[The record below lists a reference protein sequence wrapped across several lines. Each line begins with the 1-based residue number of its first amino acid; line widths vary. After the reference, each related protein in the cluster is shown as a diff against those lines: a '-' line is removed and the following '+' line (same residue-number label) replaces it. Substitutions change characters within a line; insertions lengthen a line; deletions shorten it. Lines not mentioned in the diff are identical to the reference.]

1 MSRALHRFKAEHE
14 QFAIV
19 VDERGGVAGIVTI
32 EDLLEEI
39 VGEMYDETDRD
50 VLAVRRMPNGSLVLP
65 GTFPIHDLPDIN
77 VDIPGAEGDYRT
89 IAGLVLT
96 RLGRIPTAAGDRV
109 ELTNWTIEVTGS
121 RSTPSLKCGSRRL
134 QDGVSPRGMAEC
146 LHPNRFEVLVPVID
160 DVNSGFLPQ
169 LTMRLR

>member
-1 MSRALHRFKAEHE
+1 M
-14 QFAIV
+14 
-19 VDERGGVAGIVTI
+19 TI

-109 ELTNWTIEVTGS
+109 ELTNWTIEVTGIS
-121 RSTPSLKCGSRRL
+121 QHSITEVRLTPTTGRRESSG
-134 QDGVSPRGMAEC
+134 DG
-146 LHPNRFEVLVPVID
+146 
-160 DVNSGFLPQ
+160 
-169 LTMRLR
+169 